1 LKKFEKTTRNWPLT
15 YTQCLIS
22 NVSQLQALFK
32 CLSNEQI
39 TDLQYNECIKC
50 IDFIQNLEHKNEQL
64 TNSSLIYPSRSF
76 YKHLKK
82 KDMFKVIWNELE
94 TLLKS
99 YQDMS
104 DRHKTLFMSV
114 KKAKAIST
122 RNELVNKKA
131 IDLNSPSQ
139 TKQQRSLI
147 ERNET

>member
-1 LKKFEKTTRNWPLT
+1 
-15 YTQCLIS
+15 
-22 NVSQLQALFK
+22 
-32 CLSNEQI
+32 
-39 TDLQYNECIKC
+39 
-50 IDFIQNLEHKNEQL
+50 
-64 TNSSLIYPSRSF
+64 
-76 YKHLKK
+76 
-82 KDMFKVIWNELE
+82 MFKVIWNELE